1 MRDRNQ
7 MRTPKSGN
15 LPFHATL
22 LVGPFQPRGRELRRE
37 QIMRAQR
44 DEPVRLDPPAALEH
58 LLHRRLQIV
67 KPEARED
74 PAPTPAPPRGRVPEH
89 APARSPPPPAPPPPP
104 PPPRPR
110 PPPAGPPAPAPHP
123 PRRRQPPPRA
133 CAPGR

>member
-7 MRTPKSGN
+7 MRTPKSAN

-58 LLHRRLQIV
+58 LLPRRLQIV
-67 KPEARED
+67 KPAARED
-74 PAPTPAPPRGRVPEH
+74 PAEPLERLRVQLQERLLGLDQRRLAERH
-89 APARSPPPPAPPPPP
+89 ARESCRLSAAT
-104 PPPRPR
+104 R
-110 PPPAGPPAPAPHP
+110 PPLWSS
-123 PRRRQPPPRA
+123 
-133 CAPGR
+133 